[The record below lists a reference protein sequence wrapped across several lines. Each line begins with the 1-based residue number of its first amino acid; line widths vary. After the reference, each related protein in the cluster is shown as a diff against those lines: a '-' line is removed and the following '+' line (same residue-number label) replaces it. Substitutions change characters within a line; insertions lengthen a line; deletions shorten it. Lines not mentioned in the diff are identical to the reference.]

1 MANTTIPSELI
12 QASVALGGSPT
23 TTTQSASDN
32 TTKIAT
38 TAYVTAAVNSLIDSA
53 PGTMNTLNEIAA
65 ALNDDASF
73 NTTVTNAIATKLPLG
88 GGTMTGN
95 IAHASDFTIDAG
107 GDIILDADGGDVF
120 FYDGGATFGKISKG
134 GGSDLIIG
142 STIADKDIFFTGI
155 DSGTSITALT
165 LDMSNAGLATFNA
178 GGTFGGAVQLNDGQ
192 LNVHSSGASAIIG
205 SIGNTAND
213 LNIFSTST
221 GHNGLR
227 FHANGILPTNN
238 SGAIIDNDADLG
250 DPSYRFKDLY
260 LSGNVKIGTGASPV
274 NTDADNLVIM
284 DTGGAAG
291 ITLSSANNSV
301 GRIDFADSDARRG
314 MIYYSHISDY
324 FRFDTGGTERLRI
337 DSSGN
342 VDLIQNN
349 HLRWKHAAGGTIRAS
364 IDADSSDNLM
374 FYTGSSETKRMTIDS
389 AGRVGIG
396 VTNTVGRELCVKG
409 EVAAISTGS
418 TDTHILMGASDSI
431 VNIAATYSSSGS
443 YVPIAFET
451 SGTERARID
460 AAGNLLVGAT
470 SAILAASNRGNVTIN
485 GTSNSILNLGVG
497 GNQAGYLYHN
507 GTSLSLINT
516 KNGELRLFTNDL
528 ERMRIDSSGDVLIGQ
543 TSQTGYAFAQ
553 KLVVGDGDNN
563 DGITIQSGAT
573 HQGNLAFNHSDGT
586 TAHGRISYQHGT
598 NYMQFFVNNSEKMR
612 IVNNTASG
620 AGGTS
625 GNGVAFSN
633 AGIAFDRSWANFPGI
648 GVCNTSGTSQ
658 TNQSEF
664 RIHGNNNTYNSYPSA
679 SGSDFSINL
688 RIDGSTYVSSDR
700 RKKTEITSLT
710 SAIDTVKQLDGK
722 RFKIISSEGK
732 TQDHLSKSGYTW
744 GFIAQD
750 IEDVVP
756 DIVKH
761 YEDEDDGTEE
771 YNNAYAVNYAAMVAL
786 LTNAIKEQQTLI
798 ESLTARIETLE
809 G

>member
-451 SGTERARID
+451 SG
-460 AAGNLLVGAT
+460 
-470 SAILAASNRGNVTIN
+470 
-485 GTSNSILNLGVG
+485 
-497 GNQAGYLYHN
+497 Q
-507 GTSLSLINT
+507 
-516 KNGELRLFTNDL
+516 
-528 ERMRIDSSGDVLIGQ
+528 ERMRIDSSGNVGIGGTPASGRNLHVHGIIRVQ
-543 TSQTGYAFAQ
+543 NTQNANYPVMEFFNTNGQVGGIRTSNSVTSYDTSSDYRLKENVQPIPNG
-553 KLVVGDGDNN
+553 
-563 DGITIQSGAT
+563 
-573 HQGNLAFNHSDGT
+573 LARLQQLNPVKFDWKVDGT
-586 TAHGRISYQHGT
+586 SSEGFIAHEVQEIFPDAVGGEKDGEE
-598 NYMQFFVNNSEKMR
+598 MQAMDYGKITPLLVKAIQEQQAQ
-612 IVNNTASG
+612 IE
-620 AGGTS
+620 
-625 GNGVAFSN
+625 
-633 AGIAFDRSWANFPGI
+633 I
-648 GVCNTSGTSQ
+648 
-658 TNQSEF
+658 
-664 RIHGNNNTYNSYPSA
+664 
-679 SGSDFSINL
+679 L
-688 RIDGSTYVSSDR
+688 
-700 RKKTEITSLT
+700 KTEIQELK
-710 SAIDTVKQLDGK
+710 DNG
-722 RFKIISSEGK
+722 
-732 TQDHLSKSGYTW
+732 
-744 GFIAQD
+744 
-750 IEDVVP
+750 
-756 DIVKH
+756 
-761 YEDEDDGTEE
+761 
-771 YNNAYAVNYAAMVAL
+771 
-786 LTNAIKEQQTLI
+786 
-798 ESLTARIETLE
+798 
-809 G
+809 